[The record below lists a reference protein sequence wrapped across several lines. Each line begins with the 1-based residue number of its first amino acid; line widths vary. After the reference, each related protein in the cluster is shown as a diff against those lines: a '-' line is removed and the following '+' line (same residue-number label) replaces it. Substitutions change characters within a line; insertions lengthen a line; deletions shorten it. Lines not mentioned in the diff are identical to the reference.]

1 MYIIEKV
8 DRRIVFTSLNTVN
21 TGMGNF
27 HQLPNPIGKRDME
40 DIYIFLLGIGGWRGR
55 APFSPLIQQGGD
67 RKHINTSLTEAKGK
81 VTFVFPLI

>member
-8 DRRIVFTSLNTVN
+8 DRRMVFTSLNTVN

-40 DIYIFLLGIGGWRGR
+40 DIYIFLRIGGRRGR

-81 VTFVFPLI
+81 VTFVFRLI